1 MIGVDPLAGWAEAAR
16 DGDPVAVAALVRATQ
31 GEVWRLCAAMVD
43 RQEADDLTQDTY
55 VKALASLR
63 QYRGDAPFRLWL
75 LGIAR
80 HTCTDHL
87 RKRVRSRRLTLR
99 LLSAP
104 AELAPAPT
112 GEAEIH
118 DTLASLDAGK
128 RAAFV
133 LTQLLGLSYDEAAT
147 ACGVPV
153 GTIRSRVARAREE
166 LLSRHRAAQAE

>member
-1 MIGVDPLAGWAEAAR
+1 MTAMDPLAGWAEAAR

-31 GEVWRLCAAMVD
+31 ADVWRLCAAMVD

-75 LGIAR
+75 IGIAR

-87 RKRVRSRRLTLR
+87 RKRVRTRRLTLR

-104 AELAPAPT
+104 AELSHDAT
-112 GEAEIH
+112 GDAH
-118 DTLASLDAGK
+118 VRDALATLDADK

-133 LTQLLGLSYDEAAT
+133 LTQLLGLSYDEAAI
-147 ACGVPV
+147 ACDVPT
-153 GTIRSRVARAREE
+153 GTIRSRVARAREQ
-166 LLSRHRAAQAE
+166 LLHQHRTALAE